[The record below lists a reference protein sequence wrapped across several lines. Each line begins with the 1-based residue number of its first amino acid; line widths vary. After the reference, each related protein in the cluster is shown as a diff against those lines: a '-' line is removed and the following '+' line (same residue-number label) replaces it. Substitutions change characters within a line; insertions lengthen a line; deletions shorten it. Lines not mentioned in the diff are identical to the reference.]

1 MMSIETTMPRLT
13 SILAE
18 AACPRD
24 PLLYKTG
31 FWGRGQVNID
41 DIYYHLLYILYVME

>member
-1 MMSIETTMPRLT
+1 MMTIESTMPRLT

-18 AACPRD
+18 AAFPRD

-31 FWGRGQVNID
+31 FWGRGQVRICFKYNLTI
-41 DIYYHLLYILYVME
+41 INH